1 MSDVPNGIS
10 QPAPAPALPDIDPA
24 EPTTPHTDAPHT
36 ANPEPATP
44 DASANPDAAGSTALV
59 INQSAT
65 VKARREGQPAT
76 PLTRGDGG
84 TIDARRPRT
93 NEEDET
99 VSINQKARAIASDPG
114 FWKAAATIPLKAAT
128 GRPGHNPRWLML
140 LVSTLAT
147 QTGTQRSAIAY
158 LADPVQWAHY
168 RDYLNS
174 HRPPE
179 LPEAPVKPPARHH
192 LSHFLRIWKSDKWQP
207 HREAAAR
214 AAADHA
220 LQVAHDMGHFNPDQP
235 LKYNEVDPAQWLT
248 IDGTVYG
255 SPSKRRKDDGGRY
268 DPASAW
274 HAKGGAPGG
283 LAYGSKFSLCE
294 TVTDQYNEQ
303 LVLSFQHVTTG
314 EGEAAASLNLCLDL
328 KQRAPGIRGVTS
340 DTAFRGTHNRTL
352 TQAGVLVVSY
362 PAAATNPNRAT
373 GGRLAE
379 GRTERNHK
387 IRTHTHTANG
397 RQCRHVL
404 RMEGSVPVQET
415 YDAVGDVTLQ
425 ALDPV
430 GYVHRHNRDGS
441 HTYYLK
447 CRVAC
452 RRGDT
457 ETLIRLDDHADGDLQ
472 GWSRAELARFYPVGT
487 TQFDYLA
494 GRRNSSESLHS
505 KMKRTMPRLPAY
517 GAAAQEL
524 FILGYQIAN
533 NAIAAAQYARRRGQ
547 PNALD
552 GTL

>member
-1 MSDVPNGIS
+1 
-10 QPAPAPALPDIDPA
+10 
-24 EPTTPHTDAPHT
+24 
-36 ANPEPATP
+36 
-44 DASANPDAAGSTALV
+44 
-59 INQSAT
+59 
-65 VKARREGQPAT
+65 
-76 PLTRGDGG
+76 
-84 TIDARRPRT
+84 
-93 NEEDET
+93 
-99 VSINQKARAIASDPG
+99 
-114 FWKAAATIPLKAAT
+114 
-128 GRPGHNPRWLML
+128 ML
-140 LVSTLAT
+140 SV
-147 QTGTQRSAIAY
+147 
-158 LADPVQWAHY
+158 
-168 RDYLNS
+168 
-174 HRPPE
+174 
-179 LPEAPVKPPARHH
+179 
-192 LSHFLRIWKSDKWQP
+192 
-207 HREAAAR
+207 
-214 AAADHA
+214 
-220 LQVAHDMGHFNPDQP
+220 
-235 LKYNEVDPAQWLT
+235 
-248 IDGTVYG
+248 
-255 SPSKRRKDDGGRY
+255 
-268 DPASAW
+268 
-274 HAKGGAPGG
+274 
-283 LAYGSKFSLCE
+283 
-294 TVTDQYNEQ
+294 
-303 LVLSFQHVTTG
+303 QHVTTG

-328 KQRAPGIRGVTS
+328 KQRAPGIRGLTS
-340 DTAFRGTHNRTL
+340 DTAFRGTHN
-352 TQAGVLVVSY
+352 
-362 PAAATNPNRAT
+362 
-373 GGRLAE
+373 
-379 GRTERNHK
+379 
-387 IRTHTHTANG
+387 RTHTHTANG

-487 TQFDYLA
+487 LQFDYLA